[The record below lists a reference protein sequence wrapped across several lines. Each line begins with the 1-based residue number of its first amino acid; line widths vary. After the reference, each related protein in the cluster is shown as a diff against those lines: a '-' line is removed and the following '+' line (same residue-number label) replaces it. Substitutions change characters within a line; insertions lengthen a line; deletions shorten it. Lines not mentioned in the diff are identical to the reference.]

1 MVTQEE
7 YDAAT
12 KLAASGENTGI
23 MAVPQ
28 DKQLKLYGWFKQV
41 KEGDNTTAAPGMMS
55 MPGSKVKWEAWEAC
69 KGMSKEAAMK
79 VFTANVTLHIA
90 ARERCSLV
98 DVHRVGDCD
107 RHSRR
112 LHAVHA
118 GQPEVRSSKR
128 DWQPC
133 L

>member
-1 MVTQEE
+1 M
-7 YDAAT
+7 
-12 KLAASGENTGI
+12 
-23 MAVPQ
+23 
-28 DKQLKLYGWFKQV
+28 KQV
-41 KEGDNTTAAPGMMS
+41 CLCAFTLACALHVGMMS

-98 DVHRVGDCD
+98 DVNRVGDCD
-107 RHSRR
+107 GHSRR